1 MQSKNGMTSSAI
13 PFFAS
18 GGMKS
23 RKTSKSNCKA
33 PPERAALFFVFL
45 CKKPLH
51 RRDAAAVN
59 GKYFTKMGR
68 EN

>member
-1 MQSKNGMTSSAI
+1 MQSKNGMTSPAI

-18 GGMKS
+18 GGRNM
-23 RKTSKSNCKA
+23 REVQIA
-33 PPERAALFFVFL
+33 FFVFL

-51 RRDAAAVN
+51 PKDAAAVN